1 MPQGASISIVDDDEW
16 VRDALRVL
24 MKSVGVTAETFASAE
39 EFLNSGRMDGTDCVI
54 ADVQMPGMSGPEL
67 HRQLAAAGKSIPVI
81 LITAYPDEDARAR
94 ALGAGVS
101 GYFIKPVDDN
111 DLVQCLC
118 SVLGNDPEGP

>member
-1 MPQGASISIVDDDEW
+1 MRQGAFISIVDDDEW
-16 VRDALRVL
+16 VRDALKVL
-24 MKSVGVTAETFASAE
+24 MKSLGVTAETFASAQ
-39 EFLNSGRMDGTDCVI
+39 EFLKSDRLDGTDCVI

-67 HRQLAAAGKSIPVI
+67 HRRLAAAGKPIPVI

-94 ALGAGVS
+94 ALGAGVA

-118 SVLGNDPEGP
+118 AVLGQDPGGP